1 MTDFEAFCKVISSI
15 INLLFLKSEN
25 IPILKSGV
33 ETGKLS
39 RLCSSNSVLVF
50 TDNPP
55 VGTSFCLLVDSFE
68 FSRSFAPGS
77 GVDVVDS
84 LPPGS

>member
-1 MTDFEAFCKVISSI
+1 MIYV
-15 INLLFLKSEN
+15 
-25 IPILKSGV
+25 PILKSGV

-50 TDNPP
+50 TDKPP
-55 VGTSFCLLVDSFE
+55 VGTLFCLLLLLVVGVIVVDSFE

-77 GVDVVDS
+77 GVEVPVDS
-84 LPPGS
+84 VHPGS